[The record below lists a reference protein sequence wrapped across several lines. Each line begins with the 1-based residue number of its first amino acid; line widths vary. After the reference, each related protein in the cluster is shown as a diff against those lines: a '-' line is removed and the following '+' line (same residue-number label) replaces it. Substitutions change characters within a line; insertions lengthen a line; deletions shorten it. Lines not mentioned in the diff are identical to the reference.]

1 MARQL
6 APAPAAAGRQKRF
19 RVPPPRIWGLRPT
32 DVAAALSFN
41 LVLILGMWLRHG
53 GPDKLGS
60 PGALATALGQLT
72 ALFGT
77 YGALVQL
84 VLMSRSPW
92 MEQLFGLDRLAHWH
106 RWLGISVTWLIC
118 GHVVLTTAGYALGDG
133 SSFAGETWK
142 LLTTFPFVLMATV
155 ATALLIMVAVTSAR
169 AARRRLKYETW
180 HFIHLYAY
188 LAIALSFGHVLAV
201 GTDFSDDQLAR
212 VYWIAMYVVA
222 GALILIF
229 RIGHPVLLDRRHRL
243 KVMRVVPEGPGV
255 SSIYVTGRDLRSLRA
270 RAGQFFAWR
279 FLARDRWWMAHPFSL
294 SEAPNGEYLRITV
307 KDVGDGTRD
316 LARLKPGT
324 RVAVEGPYGVFTT
337 LRRRQKKVLLV
348 AGGIGITPIRAL
360 LEDLPQG
367 KGGVVLLYRA
377 RSWDEVL
384 FRSELEEIIA
394 ARQGELHYLVG
405 SRGAGR
411 TDLPEQPFSA
421 QTLRQLVPDVAQ
433 RDVFVCGSA
442 QMMRELH
449 DSLKEI
455 GVPDAQI
462 HYERFALL

>member
-6 APAPAAAGRQKRF
+6 APIPVATGRQKRF
-19 RVPPPRIWGLRPT
+19 RVSPPRTWGVRPN
-32 DVAAALSFN
+32 DLAAALAFN
-41 LVLILGMWLRHG
+41 IVLILGMWLRHG
-53 GPDKLGS
+53 GADNLGS
-60 PGALATALGQLT
+60 PGALLTALGQLT
-72 ALFGT
+72 ALVGT

-106 RWLGISVTWLIC
+106 RWLGFAVTWLIC

-155 ATALLIMVAVTSAR
+155 ATGLLVMVAFTSAR

-188 LAIALSFGHVLAV
+188 LAIVLSFGHVLAV
-201 GTDFSDDQLAR
+201 GTDFSNDQLAR
-212 VYWIAMYVVA
+212 VYWIALYLVA
-222 GALILIF
+222 GTLILAF
-229 RIGHPVLLDRRHRL
+229 RVGHPVLLDRRHRL

-255 SSIYVTGRDLRSLRA
+255 ASVYVTGRDLRNLRA

-307 KDVGDGTRD
+307 KGVGDGTCD
-316 LARLKPGT
+316 IARLKPGT

-360 LEDLPQG
+360 LDELPQG

-384 FRSELEEIIA
+384 FRDELEQLIA
-394 ARQGELHYLVG
+394 ARQGELRYLVG
-405 SRGAGR
+405 SRG
-411 TDLPEQPFSA
+411 TDVSDLPEQPFSA
-421 QTLRQLVPDVAQ
+421 RSLRHMVPDVVQ
-433 RDVFVCGSA
+433 RDVFVCGSG

>member
-1 MARQL
+1 
-6 APAPAAAGRQKRF
+6 
-19 RVPPPRIWGLRPT
+19 
-32 DVAAALSFN
+32 
-41 LVLILGMWLRHG
+41 
-53 GPDKLGS
+53 
-60 PGALATALGQLT
+60 
-72 ALFGT
+72 
-77 YGALVQL
+77 
-84 VLMSRSPW
+84 

-118 GHVVLTTAGYALGDG
+118 GHVVLTTAGYALGDR

-142 LLTTFPFVLMATV
+142 LLTTFPFVLMATA
-155 ATALLIMVAVTSAR
+155 ATALLVMVAVTSAR
-169 AARRRLKYETW
+169 AARKRLKYETW

-188 LAIALSFGHVLAV
+188 LAIVLSFGHVLAV

-212 VYWIAMYVVA
+212 AYWVTMYVVA
-222 GALILIF
+222 GALILVF
-229 RIGHPVLLDRRHRL
+229 RFAQPVLLDRRHQLRVL
-243 KVMRVVPEGPGV
+243 KVVPEGPRV
-255 SSIYVTGRDLRSLRA
+255 SSIYVSGRDLRNLRA

-294 SEAPNGEYLRITV
+294 SEAPNGDYLRITV
-307 KDVGDGTRD
+307 KEVGDGTRD

-337 LRRRQKKVLLV
+337 LRRSQKKVLLV

-360 LEDLPQG
+360 LEEIPQG

-384 FRSELEEIIA
+384 FRDELEQLIS
-394 ARQGELHYLVG
+394 ARQGELRYLVG
-405 SRGAGR
+405 SRGAGK

-421 QTLRQLVPDVAQ
+421 RTLRQLVPDVVQ
-433 RDVFVCGSA
+433 RDVFVCGSG
-442 QMMRELH
+442 QMMRDLH